1 MAVAFTVYLL
11 TQNKNVEAELLREI
25 DALGRDV
32 EPTLSNLE
40 NWKYSK
46 VTTAASVFKIKQIVF
61 LDTLIQKRL
70 KIHSFRGDLTDIPSV

>member
-1 MAVAFTVYLL
+1 MTFINAGYETTAMAVAFTVYLL

-25 DALGRDV
+25 DTLGRDV

-46 VTTAASVFKIKQIVF
+46 VTTGASVSK
-61 LDTLIQKRL
+61 
-70 KIHSFRGDLTDIPSV
+70 S